1 MSNRIRRAAQIIR
14 KQNWAAILI
23 ELIIVVLGV
32 TIAYQLNLYQQ
43 KVSNKKIERSLLS
56 KVYVENDQNLAEM
69 ERIAEFAYKKPIYQ
83 KQLLS
88 FLDSLGRTGQVNNVV
103 IDEVFWMRFEEI
115 VSTFSASLNDQN
127 LSTYMN
133 RSFETGAGLLD
144 PELMKLQSLF
154 IQLRELESVLTE
166 YRIGYIWTY
175 TDRAYNRDKGN
186 INLNIMMD
194 NTFRNQLMKLA
205 NIENERSTTVTAI
218 IDQLKRIKNT
228 LETSGYKH

>member
-1 MSNRIRRAAQIIR
+1 
-14 KQNWAAILI
+14 
-23 ELIIVVLGV
+23 
-32 TIAYQLNLYQQ
+32 
-43 KVSNKKIERSLLS
+43 
-56 KVYVENDQNLAEM
+56 M

-205 NIENERSTTVTAI
+205 NIENERSITVTAI